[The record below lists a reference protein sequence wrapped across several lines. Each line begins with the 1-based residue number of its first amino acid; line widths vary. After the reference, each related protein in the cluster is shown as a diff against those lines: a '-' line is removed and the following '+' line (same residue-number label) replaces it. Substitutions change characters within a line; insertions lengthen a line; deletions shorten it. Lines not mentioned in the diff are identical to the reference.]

1 MHSKK
6 QNRFILTRRAPS
18 IRAKATAPP
27 TIASSSL
34 ARALLSRPRRPLF
47 GPGKLNFVRTQ
58 GVLCFN
64 PDYVRLGS
72 QMSEASARSDVIFH
86 VRAVSNFKFSAD
98 FKTRELSTVPATLV
112 RVLDVG
118 RSLVQE

>member
-6 QNRFILTRRAPS
+6 QNRFTLRRRAPFMT
-18 IRAKATAPP
+18 AATTVATA
-27 TIASSSL
+27 ASSSL

-58 GVLCFN
+58 GVSCFN

-72 QMSEASARSDVIFH
+72 QMSEVRARSDVIFH
-86 VRAVSNFKFSAD
+86 VRAVSKFKFSAD
-98 FKTRELSTVPATLV
+98 FKIRELSTVPATLV
-112 RVLDVG
+112 RVLGVG